1 MFWKLEVEN
10 QVFSRTIFPLK
21 LMRKNPSFQILVFT
35 SNHCSLACRYI
46 IPISLL
52 SRGCVLPACF
62 YVSFPPLVRL
72 QSYWIRVLPHSSVML
87 INQLYLQQPYFQ
99 KKLFQGQDFNVF
111 FWGELNSTHKSIF
124 QNLLRNKR
132 QHVITEQ
139 MMQSHIAGSGNKLP
153 QFIPWH
159 CYLTAVK

>member
-10 QVFSRTIFPLK
+10 QVFSRTILPLK
-21 LMRKNPSFQILVFT
+21 LMRKNPSFQIPVFT

-52 SRGCVLPACF
+52 SRGCVLPVCF
-62 YVSFPPLVRL
+62 CVSFPPLLSL

-99 KKLFQGQDFNVF
+99 KKLFQCQNFNVF
-111 FWGELNSTHKSIF
+111 LGGSSIQPIKVSF
-124 QNLLRNKR
+124 KNYSEIKDS
-132 QHVITEQ
+132 VSS
-139 MMQSHIAGSGNKLP
+139 QSR
-153 QFIPWH
+153 
-159 CYLTAVK
+159 